1 MAFIIL
7 KTAEEVTEKA
17 TVPYVKEKIGES
29 GITTTIV
36 TWLPWTGVV
45 LNSAGLYRDIS
56 RGLTYSGGVSWL
68 VKRVMFWF
76 LPNNYYP
83 IISARCIGLRPR
95 YLHLDRSLYRF
106 C

>member
-45 LNSAGLYRDIS
+45 FN
-56 RGLTYSGGVSWL
+56 
-68 VKRVMFWF
+68 
-76 LPNNYYP
+76 
-83 IISARCIGLRPR
+83 
-95 YLHLDRSLYRF
+95 
-106 C
+106 